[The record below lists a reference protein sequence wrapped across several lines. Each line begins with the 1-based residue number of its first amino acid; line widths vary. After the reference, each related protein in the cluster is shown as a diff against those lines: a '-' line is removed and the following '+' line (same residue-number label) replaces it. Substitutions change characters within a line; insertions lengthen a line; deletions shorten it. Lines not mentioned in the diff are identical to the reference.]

1 MYGTEVISLVELTVP
16 TLRVVLEEIQEDKD
30 EKHAEGRLADLE
42 GLEEKHEVAR
52 RRSQRYRQKMAKAY
66 GQTVHPRIFAEG

>member
-1 MYGTEVISLVELTVP
+1 VYGTEVISLVELTVP

-30 EKHAEGRLADLE
+30 DKHAEGRLADLE
-42 GLEEKHEVAR
+42 GLEKKHEVAR

-66 GQTVHPRIFAEG
+66 G